1 MFRDFTYF
9 VQWSLIRVLLLNILL
24 GGVGILLIFYELSA
38 DYTGIRAPQL
48 DRVAAF
54 FGSLLT
60 FVGTAATALSIYL
73 YKVKPTDPSPEAY
86 WVAPIVLLGCAICI
100 FFLVRQGHLPDNIVN
115 GFALLGLAGGLMRIQ
130 PNPQR
135 AASSEISN

>member
-1 MFRDFTYF
+1 M
-9 VQWSLIRVLLLNILL
+9 VVRVLLFNILL
-24 GGVGILLIFYELSA
+24 GGTAILIIIYELSA
-38 DYTGIRAPQL
+38 DYAGIRAPQM
-48 DRVAAF
+48 DKIASF
-54 FGSLLT
+54 FGSLMT

-73 YKVKPTDPSPEAY
+73 YKVRPTAPSPEAY
-86 WVAPIVLLGCAICI
+86 WTVPIVLSGCVICI

-135 AASSEISN
+135 AANPPISN